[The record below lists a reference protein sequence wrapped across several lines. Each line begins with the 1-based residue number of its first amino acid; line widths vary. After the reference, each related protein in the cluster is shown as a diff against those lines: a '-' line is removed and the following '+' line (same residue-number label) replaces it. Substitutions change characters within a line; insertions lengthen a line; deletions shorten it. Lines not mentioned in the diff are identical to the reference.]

1 LHRDRSAVFIAAVL
15 TFCAGIYLEAAHPL
29 SVGPLLAAS
38 AASILAI
45 AVFRLFR
52 KTGPLLVPLVL
63 LCSLFL
69 GAARLAMVEMGP
81 ASTPPDEENTI
92 FDGLVTES
100 SSHVKVLSLQRPVEL
115 RGMRAAF
122 VTDAEID
129 TSQRVRLFG
138 KLIDLAP
145 TFQNP
150 GGSSWK
156 WQKRLEGVTYEIKGR
171 LLSVAAG
178 TDPVARLRRYF
189 KENIERSGAPCSD
202 VLKALT
208 IGDRTGVS
216 RRTDDLFMRTGT
228 THILIVSGFKVGVI
242 SGFFFVIVRM
252 VLGRKRVWRLSGR
265 HSRYAALLAIPFPIV
280 FMLVSGSGIP
290 VIRATIMI
298 VAFLVATFLE
308 RERHF
313 YHTMALATLIILL
326 LYPHSLMTP
335 SFQLTFAGVLSI
347 VIFMK
352 RLFPLLM
359 GIKVRAL
366 AWSVSTVLSTASV
379 TVGTAPLIIYYF
391 YGINLLSV
399 LHNLIAIPLLTIGAT
414 VLSLVGMAFP
424 HGHYLLTAAGHVTD
438 FTIAILERLDFAYL
452 YPLIR
457 PNPFE
462 ILLCYAIM
470 LAALNVRRKAAAFL
484 LVVVLIPLA
493 LLQVYEDYRE
503 RFNSDL
509 RVNLIDVG
517 LGDACLIEAPG
528 GMRILIDGG
537 GYPVGDFDMGK
548 QVITPFLLYRKVRH
562 VDYVIN
568 THPHS
573 DHIGGLV
580 DVVRNFDVSHL
591 VTTGFFPRERLFN
604 ELIAAAREK
613 GVDHLVWRRGDGFR
627 GKDFSVDVLHPGAAI
642 SQDDLNDTSL
652 VIRITYGNVAF
663 LFTGDIE
670 ADVEEKLVLSG
681 LPLKSDVLKVPHH
694 GSSTSNTIPFLYA
707 VRPRL
712 AILSSG
718 RGLKHLPSPATLDEY
733 ERLAIP
739 VLATYRSGLIEVRSD
754 GRNINWQTYV
764 KP

>member
-1 LHRDRSAVFIAAVL
+1 VFIGAVL
-15 TFCAGIYLEAAHPL
+15 AFCAGIYLEAAHPL
-29 SVGPLLAAS
+29 FPGPLLAAC
-38 AASILAI
+38 AGLILAI

-52 KTGPLLVPLVL
+52 RTVLLTVPLVL
-63 LCSLFL
+63 LCSFLL
-69 GAARLAMVEMGP
+69 GAARLAIVETGP
-81 ASTPPDEENTI
+81 VPTPPDQENTV

-100 SSHVKVLSLQRPVEL
+100 SSHVKVVSLQRPVEL
-115 RGMRAAF
+115 RGMRVAF
-122 VTDAEID
+122 VSDAEID

-138 KLIDLAP
+138 KMIDLAP

-156 WQKRLEGVTYEIKGR
+156 WQKRLEGVTYEIRGR
-171 LLSVAAG
+171 LLSAAAG
-178 TDPVARLRRYF
+178 SDPVARLRRYF
-189 KENIERSGAPCSD
+189 KENIERSGARHSD

-208 IGDRTGVS
+208 IGDRTAVS
-216 RRTDDLFMRTGT
+216 RRTDDLFTRTGT
-228 THILIVSGFKVGVI
+228 THILIVSGFKIGVI

-252 VLGRKRVWRLSGR
+252 ILGRKRVWRLSGR
-265 HSRYAALLAIPFPIV
+265 DSRYAALLTIPFPIM
-280 FMLVSGSGIP
+280 FMLISGGGIP

-298 VAFLVATFLE
+298 VVFLIATLLE

-347 VIFMK
+347 VIFMG

-359 GIKVRAL
+359 GIKNRFL
-366 AWSVSTVLSTASV
+366 AWSASTVLSTASV

-399 LHNLIAIPLLTIGAT
+399 IHNLVAIPLLTIGAT
-414 VLSLVGMAFP
+414 VLSLIGMLFP
-424 HGHYLLTAAGHVTD
+424 YGFYLLAAAGYVTD
-438 FTIAILERLDFAYL
+438 FTIAILQKLDFAYL

-457 PNPFE
+457 PSPFE

-470 LAALNVRRKAAAFL
+470 LAVLNVRRRAVALL
-484 LVVVLIPLA
+484 LVIVLIPLA
-493 LLQVYEDYRE
+493 LLQVYGDYRD

-517 LGDACLIEAPG
+517 LGDACFIEAPG

-537 GYPVGDFDMGK
+537 GYPVGDFDMGR

-562 VDYVIN
+562 IDYVIN

-591 VTTGFFPRERLFN
+591 VTTGFFPQERIFN

-627 GKDFSVDVLHPGAAI
+627 GEGFSVDVLHPGAAI

-652 VIRITYGNVAF
+652 VLRLTYGNVVF

-670 ADVEEKLVLSG
+670 ADVEQKLVLSG

-694 GSSTSNTIPFLYA
+694 GSSTSSSPPFLYA
-707 VRPRL
+707 VRPKL

-718 RGLKHLPSPATLDEY
+718 RGLKHLPSPATLQEY
-733 ERLAIP
+733 ERLSIP
-739 VLATYRSGLIEVRSD
+739 VLATYRCGLIEVRSD
-754 GRNINWQTYV
+754 GRDIHWQTYV

>member
-1 LHRDRSAVFIAAVL
+1 MFIGAVL
-15 TFCAGIYLEAAHPL
+15 AFCAGIYLQAVHPL
-29 SVGPLLAAS
+29 SPGPLLAAS
-38 AASILAI
+38 AALMCAI
-45 AVFRLFR
+45 GAFRLLR
-52 KTGPLLVPLVL
+52 KTLLLLFPLILV
-63 LCSLFL
+63 CSLLL
-69 GAARLAMVEMGP
+69 GAARLALVEIGP
-81 ASTPPDEENTI
+81 APIPEDQESMVFE
-92 FDGLVTES
+92 GLVTES
-100 SSHVKVLSLQRPVEL
+100 SSHIKVLSLRQPIEFE
-115 RGMRAAF
+115 GMRVAY
-122 VTDAEID
+122 VSNEEID

-138 KLIDLAP
+138 KMIDLAP

-156 WQKRLEGVTYEIKGR
+156 WQKRLEGVNYEIKGR
-171 LLSVAAG
+171 VLSVAAG
-178 TDPVARLRRYF
+178 SNPVARLRRYF
-189 KENIERSGAPCSD
+189 KENIEHSGALYTG

-208 IGDRTGVS
+208 IGDRTAVS
-216 RRTDDLFMRTGT
+216 RVTDDLFMRTGT

-242 SGFFFVIVRM
+242 SGFFFLIVRM
-252 VLGRKRVWRLSGR
+252 ILGRKRVWRLSGR
-265 HSRYAALLAIPFPIV
+265 DSRYAALLTIPFPIM
-280 FMLVSGSGIP
+280 FMLVSGGGIP

-298 VAFLVATFLE
+298 VAFLIATFLE

-326 LYPHSLMTP
+326 LYPQSLMTS

-352 RLFPLLM
+352 RLFPIIM
-359 GIKVRAL
+359 GIKMRLL
-366 AWSVSTVLSTASV
+366 AWSVSTLLSTASV

-399 LHNLIAIPLLTIGAT
+399 VHNLVAIPLLTVAAT
-414 VLSLVGMAFP
+414 VLGLIGMATP
-424 HGHYLLTAAGHVTD
+424 HGHYLLAAAGYVTD
-438 FTIAILERLDFAYL
+438 FTIAILQKLDFAYL

-462 ILLCYAIM
+462 ILLCYAMM
-470 LAALNVRRKAAAFL
+470 LALLNVRRKAVCAL
-484 LVVVLIPLA
+484 LVIVILPLA
-493 LLQVYEDYRE
+493 LLQVYGDYRE
-503 RFNSDL
+503 RFNKDL

-528 GMRILIDGG
+528 GVRILIDGG
-537 GYPVGDFDMGK
+537 GYPIGDFDMGR

-562 VDYVIN
+562 IDYVIN

-580 DVVRNFDVSHL
+580 DVVRNFHVSHL
-591 VTTGFFPRERLFN
+591 VTTGFFPQERIFN
-604 ELIAAAREK
+604 ELISAAKEK
-613 GVDHLVWRRGDGFR
+613 GVDHLVWRRGDGLR
-627 GKDFSVDVLHPGAAI
+627 GNGFSIDVLHPGPAI
-642 SQDDLNDTSL
+642 SQDDLNDTSVVL
-652 VIRITYGNVAF
+652 RLTCGNVAF

-694 GSSTSNTIPFLYA
+694 GSSTSNTLPFLYA

-718 RGLKHLPSPATLDEY
+718 RGLKHLPSPAALERY
-733 ERLAIP
+733 ERLSIP
-739 VLATYRSGLIEVRSD
+739 VLATYRYGLIEVRSD
-754 GRNINWQTYV
+754 GKNIAWQTYV